1 VRLAERPVVL
11 RSKTTTSEAFCR
23 NPRNENFNFAR
34 RHQKSDFAGR
44 HHRPKKHEKIFLPQ
58 CGMEQGFIMGLIA
71 LLFFST
77 LAIPF
82 AAVHF
87 KKSRGKIALAVN
99 LVSFV
104 CVFVFAT
111 IWVFGSRAYGID
123 DAEGASELAL
133 AAAFIGAGIV
143 TGLGAIGTGIAVSSA
158 AAAAIG
164 AISENENNFG
174 KAMIF
179 VAMAE
184 GIAIYGLLISFM
196 ILGRV

>member
-1 VRLAERPVVL
+1 MYAIIVSLLLA
-11 RSKTTTSEAFCR
+11 
-23 NPRNENFNFAR
+23 
-34 RHQKSDFAGR
+34 
-44 HHRPKKHEKIFLPQ
+44 
-58 CGMEQGFIMGLIA
+58 
-71 LLFFST
+71 
-77 LAIPF
+77 
-82 AAVHF
+82 AAVAGPIAF
-87 KKSRGKIALAVN
+87 FYRGVPSKKRGKMALFVN

-104 CVFVFAT
+104 AVFVLAV
-111 IWVFGSRAYGID
+111 VFLFSRQAIAAPTDSNVGD
-123 DAEGASELAL
+123 LAL
-133 AAAFIGAGIV
+133 AAAFIGAGLV
-143 TGLGAIGTGIAVSSA
+143 TGLCSIGTGIAVSSA

>member
-1 VRLAERPVVL
+1 MYIIVVSLLLAAAMGGPVAFYFLGERN
-11 RSKTTTSEAFCR
+11 RA
-23 NPRNENFNFAR
+23 
-34 RHQKSDFAGR
+34 
-44 HHRPKKHEKIFLPQ
+44 
-58 CGMEQGFIMGLIA
+58 
-71 LLFFST
+71 
-77 LAIPF
+77 
-82 AAVHF
+82 
-87 KKSRGKIALAVN
+87 RGKRALVVN

-104 CVFVFAT
+104 MVFLLAVVFMFVRPVMGA
-111 IWVFGSRAYGID
+111 A
-123 DAEGASELAL
+123 DAAGVSDLAL
-133 AAAFIGAGIV
+133 AAAFIGAGLV
-143 TGLGAIGTGIAVSSA
+143 TGLCSIGTGIAVSSA

>member
-1 VRLAERPVVL
+1 M
-11 RSKTTTSEAFCR
+11 F
-23 NPRNENFNFAR
+23 
-34 RHQKSDFAGR
+34 
-44 HHRPKKHEKIFLPQ
+44 IFV
-58 CGMEQGFIMGLIA
+58 M
-71 LLFFST
+71 LLMY
-77 LAIPF
+77 L
-82 AAVHF
+82 
-87 KKSRGKIALAVN
+87 
-99 LVSFV
+99 
-104 CVFVFAT
+104 AT
-111 IWVFGSRAYGID
+111 IILPMMYYYKGKTAKKGKNALIINIASFFLVTILSSVFIFSGQAYANPTQAVESGD
-123 DAEGASELAL
+123 TAL
-133 AAAFIGAGIV
+133 AAAFIAAALV

>member
-1 VRLAERPVVL
+1 MLLIASLFLLTLALPF
-11 RSKTTTSEAFCR
+11 AI
-23 NPRNENFNFAR
+23 FNFKVFWRGGAPPEKSTAR
-34 RHQKSDFAGR
+34 NRVGECHSPTLLELPPEKSATRRDVPR
-44 HHRPKKHEKIFLPQ
+44 SR
-58 CGMEQGFIMGLIA
+58 
-71 LLFFST
+71 
-77 LAIPF
+77 
-82 AAVHF
+82 
-87 KKSRGKIALAVN
+87 RGKIALVAN
-99 LVSFV
+99 LISFA

-111 IWVFGSRAYGID
+111 IWIFGGRVYGV
-123 DAEGASELAL
+123 ETGESVSELAL
-133 AAAFIGAGIV
+133 AAAFIGAGLV

>member
-1 VRLAERPVVL
+1 MLILLALFVSTWLAPIAMFYLGKKLKFGSSLFKGL
-11 RSKTTTSEAFCR
+11 RGLGQS
-23 NPRNENFNFAR
+23 
-34 RHQKSDFAGR
+34 
-44 HHRPKKHEKIFLPQ
+44 PKV
-58 CGMEQGFIMGLIA
+58 
-71 LLFFST
+71 LLFTNLFSFT
-77 LAIPF
+77 I
-82 AAVHF
+82 
-87 KKSRGKIALAVN
+87 
-99 LVSFV
+99 
-104 CVFVFAT
+104 VFVVASILIFSGR
-111 IWVFGSRAYGID
+111 IYGSQEVSQTSDI
-123 DAEGASELAL
+123 AL
-133 AAAFIGAGIV
+133 AAAFIGAGLV

>member
-1 VRLAERPVVL
+1 MVWILMLFLLAVVL
-11 RSKTTTSEAFCR
+11 
-23 NPRNENFNFAR
+23 PV
-34 RHQKSDFAGR
+34 
-44 HHRPKKHEKIFLPQ
+44 
-58 CGMEQGFIMGLIA
+58 GFFYAKG
-71 LLFFST
+71 SSRC
-77 LAIPF
+77 
-82 AAVHF
+82 
-87 KKSRGKIALAVN
+87 KRRGKLALGIN
-99 LVSFV
+99 LAAFWG
-104 CVFVFAT
+104 VFLLSSVLIFSGRVHAAAPS
-111 IWVFGSRAYGID
+111 VALV
-123 DAEGASELAL
+123 AETSELAL
-133 AAAFIGAGIV
+133 AAAFIAAALV